1 MKTTTPLSTARAT
14 APIVMVVVMV
24 PLAAH
29 APERPPSRP
38 SIYTSN
44 ANFAVFRD
52 YSNSQVK
59 PCLIGSASCTSAY
72 PPPTPCLVSTQ
83 RCSADYRIELA
94 DAETR

>member
-1 MKTTTPLSTARAT
+1 MKTTSLSAARAT
-14 APIVMVVVMV
+14 TPIAMVVLMV

-38 SIYTSN
+38 ASYTL
-44 ANFAVFRD
+44 ATDFAVFRD
-52 YSNSQVK
+52 YSNSKVK
-59 PCLIGSASCTSAY
+59 PCLIGTARCTSEY